1 VCVTPLKSKHT
12 ASGGGFRSTC
22 PVFAGGLADEHCD
35 GRVTPSG
42 DLGAS
47 MAVNFSAWATY
58 RRARIRV
65 PQRCPQLVFRRS
77 TQRERVRY
85 GRVSATE
92 ASSRERGS
100 ISPCFKNLSD
110 RASLGEGVDFVAFQ
124 KSLRAAQG
132 RRPISSRFKNR
143 SKRLGEGADFVTFQ
157 KSRRA
162 IRRGGRIG
170 SCFGI

>member
-1 VCVTPLKSKHT
+1 
-12 ASGGGFRSTC
+12 
-22 PVFAGGLADEHCD
+22 
-35 GRVTPSG
+35 
-42 DLGAS
+42 

-100 ISPCFKNLSD
+100 ISPCFKNLSELP
-110 RASLGEGVDFVAFQ
+110 LGRGSISSRFRNLSEPPRGG
-124 KSLRAAQG
+124 G
-132 RRPISSRFKNR
+132 RFRHVSKIAPSVSERGPISSRFKNLGGL
-143 SKRLGEGADFVTFQ
+143 SGEGVELGHVSECESSSSAKGHFASFSKKQTVG
-157 KSRRA
+157 RA
-162 IRRGGRIG
+162 GVWTVER
-170 SCFGI
+170 FPKTW